1 MAELFGKETGC
12 SKGRGGSMHM
22 FSAEHRLLGGYAFVA
37 EGIPVAT
44 GAAFQSKYRREALGD
59 ESSDGVTACFFGDG
73 AANNGQFFECLN
85 MAALWKLPII
95 YVVENNKWA
104 IGMAH
109 ERATSDP
116 LIYKKAHAFGMAG
129 FEVDGMDVLAVRE
142 VAKEAVARARAGE
155 GPTLIEALAD
165 PDELRS
171 KEEKE
176 YWFPRDPIKKLAAD
190 LIDRTLATAEE
201 LKEIDNKIQAVIDD
215 AVDFAEKSPE
225 PDPSELY
232 RFIYA
237 EDE

>member
-1 MAELFGKETGC
+1 
-12 SKGRGGSMHM
+12 
-22 FSAEHRLLGGYAFVA
+22 
-37 EGIPVAT
+37 
-44 GAAFQSKYRREALGD
+44 
-59 ESSDGVTACFFGDG
+59 
-73 AANNGQFFECLN
+73 
-85 MAALWKLPII
+85 
-95 YVVENNKWA
+95 
-104 IGMAH
+104 
-109 ERATSDP
+109 
-116 LIYKKAHAFGMAG
+116 MAG

-155 GPTLIEALAD
+155 GPTLIEALTYRFRGHSLAD

-190 LIDRTLATAEE
+190 LIARTLATAEE

-215 AVDFAEKSPE
+215 AVDFAEKSAD